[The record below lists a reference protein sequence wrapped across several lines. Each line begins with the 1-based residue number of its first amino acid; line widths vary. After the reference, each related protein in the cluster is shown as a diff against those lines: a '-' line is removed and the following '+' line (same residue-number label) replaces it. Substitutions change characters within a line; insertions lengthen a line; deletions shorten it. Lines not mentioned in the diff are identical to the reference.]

1 MSPTP
6 GEPDPLGE
14 LELELRLLPGVVNVG
29 STADGGITVV
39 ALDPT
44 PSLVEAAN
52 RTARLHSVEEAV
64 SVVALSPPA
73 ARAALGGRVAL
84 VGVAFDAA
92 TGTARVELAHHDRR
106 GTGRASSGPVVGAVE
121 ATLAALGDLGADVP
135 FYLQAAGP
143 AGSPLTTGP
152 EPTVLVVLCSRGHDA
167 LGERIGVARGSSQEE
182 AAARA
187 TLAALN
193 RFLCADQGAQTSPPL

>member
-1 MSPTP
+1 VSPTP
-6 GEPDPLGE
+6 GGPDQRGE

-29 STADGGITVV
+29 STAEGVTVV

-44 PSLVEAAN
+44 PSLVEAAT
-52 RTARLHSVEEAV
+52 RTARLHSVEVPV
-64 SVVALSPPA
+64 SVVALSSPDRRP
-73 ARAALGGRVAL
+73 ALGGRVAL
-84 VGVAFDAA
+84 LGVAFDAA
-92 TGTARVELAHHDRR
+92 TGTVQVELAHHDRR
-106 GTGRASSGPVVGAVE
+106 GTGQATSGPVVGAAE
-121 ATLAALGDLGADVP
+121 ATLAALSDLGADVP

-143 AGSPLTTGP
+143 AGSPVTTGP

-193 RFLCADQGAQTSPPL
+193 RFLCAGQGARTSSPL